1 MSEQEEGS
9 AEKSFDASETKIRQS
24 REKGDAPQSTEAH
37 TLLLYMGLAL
47 AILALGGTS
56 ARKIHTYLSAMLE
69 RPEDVGDSILFM
81 QGNGG
86 VTLGQSEI
94 FWQPFMALA
103 GVFAILIVAV
113 AISVTVQRAFTFS
126 PDKIKFKLSRISPIS
141 NAKQKYGQKGMVE
154 FFKRMFKLAFI
165 TVLAIIF
172 MTVLLRTLPGK
183 ASIAS
188 GQVLSMMR
196 DTALQLVFLMI
207 LALIA
212 ITLMDLPYARFAFLK
227 NLRMTFQEVRDEA
240 KENEGDPHMKSA
252 RRAQARAISQ
262 STMLNDVAKADV
274 IIVNPTH
281 YAVAL
286 EWDRTAGTVPS
297 LLAKGTDELARR
309 IRERAKEHNIAIY
322 SDPPCARSIHALV
335 EVGEFIRPEHYAAVA
350 ASIHFA
356 DSLTQKGY

>member
-1 MSEQEEGS
+1 
-9 AEKSFDASETKIRQS
+9 
-24 REKGDAPQSTEAH
+24 
-37 TLLLYMGLAL
+37 
-47 AILALGGTS
+47 
-56 ARKIHTYLSAMLE
+56 
-69 RPEDVGDSILFM
+69 
-81 QGNGG
+81 
-86 VTLGQSEI
+86 
-94 FWQPFMALA
+94 
-103 GVFAILIVAV
+103 
-113 AISVTVQRAFTFS
+113 
-126 PDKIKFKLSRISPIS
+126 
-141 NAKQKYGQKGMVE
+141 
-154 FFKRMFKLAFI
+154 MFKLGFI

-252 RRAQARAISQ
+252 
-262 STMLNDVAKADV
+262 
-274 IIVNPTH
+274 
-281 YAVAL
+281 
-286 EWDRTAGTVPS
+286 AGTVPS